1 MSLQVTCERSSH
13 LILLIITKLLS
24 SFTYNEKIL
33 QCLSVYSNSPFG
45 CIKLLVSVLNLAV
58 TNRVIFLVVFELKL
72 CHCFKIHSLGDL
84 IVYY

>member
-33 QCLSVYSNSPFG
+33 QCLSV
-45 CIKLLVSVLNLAV
+45 KLLVSVLNLAV